1 MTKTNELNLND
12 KYKIIALFGE
22 GGSGKDTMLGKLHYA
37 NPQYNI
43 LVKTTTRDPRDYEI
57 DGVHYH
63 FLSPEDFAIKVL
75 NGDLIEVASFNN
87 WFYGTDI
94 HELKKDTIN
103 MGVFSI
109 YGIECMLDDPRLEVY
124 PIYIQASDKT
134 RLLRS
139 LNREQNPNCEE
150 ICRRFFADKKD
161 FADIP
166 FDYHV
171 FNNENGSLPAVLSNY
186 IKELVV

>member
-1 MTKTNELNLND
+1 MTKSNELNLND
-12 KYKIIALFGE
+12 KYKIVALFGE
-22 GGSGKDTMLGKLHYA
+22 GGSGKDTILGKLHYA

-103 MGVFSI
+103 LGVFNI

-186 IKELVV
+186 IKDLFV

>member
-12 KYKIIALFGE
+12 KYKIVALFGE

-103 MGVFSI
+103 LGVFNI

-186 IKELVV
+186 IKDLFV

>member
-1 MTKTNELNLND
+1 
-12 KYKIIALFGE
+12 
-22 GGSGKDTMLGKLHYA
+22 MLGKLHYA

-186 IKELVV
+186 IKDLFV

>member
-37 NPQYNI
+37 NPQYNV

-94 HELKKDTIN
+94 NELKKDTIN

-186 IKELVV
+186 IKDLFV

>member
-12 KYKIIALFGE
+12 KYRIVALFGE
-22 GGSGKDTMLGKLHYA
+22 GGSGKDTMLGKLRYA

-103 MGVFSI
+103 LGVFNI

-161 FADIP
+161 FAEIP

-186 IKELVV
+186 IKDLFV

>member
-1 MTKTNELNLND
+1 MIKTNELNLND

-186 IKELVV
+186 IKDLFV

>member
-1 MTKTNELNLND
+1 MIKTSELNLND
-12 KYKIIALFGE
+12 KYKIVALFGE
-22 GGSGKDTMLGKLHYA
+22 GGSGKDTMLSKLRYA
-37 NPQYNI
+37 NPQYNF
-43 LVKTTTRDPRDYEI
+43 LVKTTTRDPRDYEV

-63 FLSPEDFAIKVL
+63 FLSPENFAIKVL

-94 HELKKDTIN
+94 HELKKDTVNI
-103 MGVFSI
+103 GVFNI

-161 FADIP
+161 FAEIP

-186 IKELVV
+186 IKDLFV

>member
-1 MTKTNELNLND
+1 MAKTNELNLND
-12 KYKIIALFGE
+12 KYKIVALFGE

-103 MGVFSI
+103 LGVFNI

-186 IKELVV
+186 IKDLFV

>member
-37 NPQYNI
+37 NPQYNV

-186 IKELVV
+186 IKDLFV